1 MRYLV
6 VIAKGKKN
14 YSAYSPDVLGC
25 VTTGKDREEVER
37 HMREALEFHLEG
49 MLEDNDPLPVPHTSP
64 DDPDI
69 PHGPNYTP
77 IYIDV
82 NIPNLA
88 A

>member
-25 VTTGKDREEVER
+25 VTTGKTFEACKVN
-37 HMREALEFHLEG
+37 MQNALEAHIAW
-49 MLEDNDPLPVPHTSP
+49 MISDNDPLPVPYTSP

-69 PHGPNYTP
+69 PQGPNYTP
-77 IYIDV
+77 IYMDIR
-82 NIPNLA
+82 IPDFA

>member
-25 VTTGKDREEVER
+25 VTTGKNREEVER

-69 PHGPNYTP
+69 PQGPNYTP
-77 IYIDV
+77 IYMDIQ
-82 NIPNLA
+82 IPDFA